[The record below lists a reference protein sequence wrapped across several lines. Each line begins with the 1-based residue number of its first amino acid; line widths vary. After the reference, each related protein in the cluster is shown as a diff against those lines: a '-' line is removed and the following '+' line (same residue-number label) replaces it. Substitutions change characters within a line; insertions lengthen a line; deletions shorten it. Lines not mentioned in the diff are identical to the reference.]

1 MLKKFL
7 NKYCS
12 GKVLIRLLIFCVVS
26 ISISYFCNKL
36 KLQDAIVNLLCGMG
50 VYCAFLCLDNRLTNK
65 EQTLAFTIS
74 LVSGLTLFVLV
85 ILMGARHTI

>member
-1 MLKKFL
+1 MFKKFL

-36 KLQDAIVNLLCGMG
+36 KLQDVIVNLLCGMSI
-50 VYCAFLCLDNRLTNK
+50 YYAFLCHNNRLTNK

-74 LVSGLTLFVLV
+74 LVSVLTLFVFV
-85 ILMGARHTI
+85 ILIGTRHTI